1 MHHSRYRYY
10 NLVTQGLAV
19 NLIFI
24 NYIITDSPAAFPGA
38 TFHWA
43 PFSVMVRPGFT
54 RISPGFFG
62 NGFQK
67 MMCDV
72 VKTENHQKWKIEGQ
86 IRKINVKSRT
96 WDDRHIIQGIQVFMA
111 NGETQAFGMD
121 LHDTVRVDSL
131 EVPVGEHIK
140 EFLVRSGFYI
150 DAIGFKTDKGK
161 TLGLI
166 GGNGGSS
173 QIIGIINNFKDFGEA
188 VMGTA
193 SDNYYVD
200 GIQGITVVTQ
210 DAPCICEIQFKYVI
224 VPSSDLCPF
233 RVIGKSHDSDSDEYS
248 DSD

>member
-1 MHHSRYRYY
+1 MLDNFYH
-10 NLVTQGLAV
+10 
-19 NLIFI
+19 
-24 NYIITDSPAAFPGA
+24 YIITDSPSNYPGA
-38 TFHWA
+38 NFHWA
-43 PFSVMVRPGFT
+43 PLSNHGQ
-54 RISPGFFG
+54 SFFG
-62 NGFQK
+62 SHN
-67 MMCDV
+67 DV
-72 VKTENHQKWKIEGQ
+72 VKTENHQKWQIEGQ

-96 WDDRHIIQGIQVFMA
+96 WNDRHIIQGIQVFMA

-233 RVIGKSHDSDSDEYS
+233 RAIGKSQDQTDDLHSDEGPS
-248 DSD
+248 KNDVADFWPF